1 MVTYQPQINDTMPLG
16 KGAATLLQSVPKVA
30 TVEKTK
36 KEARKSKL
44 YHDLD
49 RAFAEVRLMLD
60 GKMRKKTAQELL
72 DELRQELRNEA

>member
-16 KGAATLLQSVPKVA
+16 KGAATLPQSVPKAA
-30 TVEKTK
+30 TVPK
-36 KEARKSKL
+36 KEKEAPKSQL

-60 GKMRKKTAQELL
+60 GKMRKKTLRELI
-72 DELRQELRNEA
+72 DELPDSCD